1 MHRRGAGTNDHVV
14 TSILVRS
21 CNLASEPVV
30 EPDQVVGWAEQAL
43 GGGSKRWDPQLLGTA
58 LYRAGRFE
66 EAIKQLGE
74 LSTSTSGKQETASAR
89 AQTLLVL
96 AMAHQRMGNATEA
109 RALLD
114 EVLRWWHNVEAGK
127 TDGAV
132 SLPAPEWL
140 WLQVLRRE
148 AEALILFAP
157 AFPTDPFQ
165 R

>member
-1 MHRRGAGTNDHVV
+1 M

-30 EPDQVVGWAEQAL
+30 EPDQVVGWAEQAA

-66 EAIKQLGE
+66 EAIKRLGE
-74 LSTSTSGKQETASAR
+74 LITSSSGKQVTGPSG
-89 AQTLLVL
+89 AQIRLVL
-96 AMAHQRMGNATEA
+96 AMAQQRMGNATKA

-114 EVLRWWHNVEAGK
+114 EVARWWSNIEAGK
-127 TDGAV
+127 TNGAV
-132 SLPAPEWL
+132 SLTAPDWL

-148 AEALILFAP
+148 TEAVIHFDP
-157 AFPTDPFQ
+157 AFPTDPFK